1 MTILFGGISFTLY
14 PLSITYT
21 CDHFSDKKIVG
32 ISCALLVIYG
42 VGCIIGPLISPLFM
56 TLFGPSGLFLYMSIL
71 CAVFVLICLWRVFHA
86 KSRGDEEQSDY
97 LPLPRATSLAFYI
110 DPRSDIGDE
119 DELDEVDEDLYPF
132 SQEDEDD

>member
-1 MTILFGGISFTLY
+1 
-14 PLSITYT
+14 
-21 CDHFSDKKIVG
+21 
-32 ISCALLVIYG
+32 
-42 VGCIIGPLISPLFM
+42 M